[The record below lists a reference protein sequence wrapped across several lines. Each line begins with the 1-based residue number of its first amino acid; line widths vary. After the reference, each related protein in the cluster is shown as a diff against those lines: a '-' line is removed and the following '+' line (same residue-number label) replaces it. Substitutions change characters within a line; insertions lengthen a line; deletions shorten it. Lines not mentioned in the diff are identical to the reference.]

1 MAQIVRVGPNF
12 ASMLYSTSVLSARAH
27 VYSDKNGYAPCI
39 HRVAKLGYSSHG
51 QCALS
56 TGSMQHVGQLS
67 PLEQPK
73 GSHQLSSSALHSQQL
88 LVLSQYAPSLQ
99 SECEL
104 QGSAVCVSLPSP
116 TPNSAF
122 TRATYGSNKQS
133 QSRKRIGYRFK
144 LAQRLGHRTIVKVWV
159 SPVFTILMQTNQ

>member
-1 MAQIVRVGPNF
+1 
-12 ASMLYSTSVLSARAH
+12 MLYSVLSARAH
-27 VYSDKNGYAPCI
+27 VYSDENGYAPFGRHV

-56 TGSMQHVGQLS
+56 TGSLQHVGQLLPS
-67 PLEQPK
+67 EQPK
-73 GSHQLSSSALHSQQL
+73 GSHQSSVSPLHSQQW

-104 QGSAVCVSLPSP
+104 QGSGVCVSLPSP

>member
-12 ASMLYSTSVLSARAH
+12 ASMLYSVLSARAH
-27 VYSDKNGYAPCI
+27 VYSDKNGYAPSGR

-56 TGSMQHVGQLS
+56 TGSLQHVGQLLPS
-67 PLEQPK
+67 EQPK
-73 GSHQLSSSALHSQQL
+73 GSHQSSVSPLHSQQW

-133 QSRKRIGYRFK
+133 QSRKCIGYRFK
-144 LAQRLGHRTIVKVWV
+144 LAQRLGHRTIVKVWA
-159 SPVFTILMQTNQ
+159 SPVFTILMQINQ